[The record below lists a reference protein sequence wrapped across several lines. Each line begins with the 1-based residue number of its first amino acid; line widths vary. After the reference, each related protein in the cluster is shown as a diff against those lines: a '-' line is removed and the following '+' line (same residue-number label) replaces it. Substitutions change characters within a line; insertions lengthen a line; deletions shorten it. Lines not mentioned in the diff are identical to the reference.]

1 VTQSSIPVSEKHWSH
16 KSRLGFL
23 IAAALC
29 LSIDAQSAFAA
40 SWSGTSAISPALQP
54 DPRGGSQINDV
65 AVNASGLTVAAWDQY
80 NFYTPVSAS
89 VGIAIQS
96 GGRWGAPCTFSG
108 TAIPDPAP
116 DGTPGRTDNLA
127 CASAWSGATNYS
139 TTPKVAVGTDGTM
152 AVSWAY
158 QDAAV
163 PGQKVQVAVKPA
175 GATAWTGYTLATF
188 APGGVAITR
197 SIPVAVDS
205 GGNVTAAWN
214 VWDGTRNVVQAASLP
229 SGSKTWSATSTLSG
243 PGHDGLYFSLAV
255 NARGDAGVAYSLSPY
270 STYSTGTAAYYVSRS
285 NDGSW
290 TAPVQISET
299 LMSWVGYVVSPQVGL
314 DASGLATVI
323 YMGNSLR
330 ATRQQAIGA
339 DGSWTPPVTV
349 VQSTVSGASY
359 MSADL
364 AVDNNGYALV
374 ALSIFDPTVNVDR
387 ASVWV
392 TQGDSAGN
400 WTPQQRIT
408 DPSVPVDAYA
418 TRVAVS
424 PDGSLK
430 LVGWID
436 HYHGTV
442 QVRQWNGS
450 MWNTISIGQGTA
462 FSASQEVLSLDAISG
477 NVARAIWKSSTKKGP
492 KIMATSYR

>member
-1 VTQSSIPVSEKHWSH
+1 MMKLSGSVLENTGLHVTKI
-16 KSRLGFL
+16 GFL
-23 IAAALC
+23 IVAALF
-29 LSIDAQSAFAA
+29 LSIDARLAFAA
-40 SWSGTSAISPALQP
+40 SWSGTSVISPTLQP

-65 AVNASGLTVAAWDQY
+65 AVNTSGLTVAAWDQY

-108 TAIPDPAP
+108 TAIPNPTA
-116 DGTPGRTDNLA
+116 DGNPGRADNLP
-127 CASAWSGATNYS
+127 CASTSSGTTSYS
-139 TTPKVAVGTDGTM
+139 MTPKVAVGTDGTI

-158 QDAAV
+158 QDAAL

-175 GATAWTGYTLATF
+175 GSTSWTGYTLATF
-188 APGGVAITR
+188 TPGGVSITR
-197 SIPVAVDS
+197 SVPVAVDAS
-205 GGNVTAAWN
+205 GNVTAAWN
-214 VWDGTRNVVQAASLP
+214 MWDGTRNVVQAATLP
-229 SGSKTWSATSTLSG
+229 SGGNTWSATSTLSG

-255 NARGDAGVAYSLSPY
+255 NARGDAGVTYSLSPY
-270 STYSTGTAAYYVSRS
+270 STYSTGTAAYYVSR
-285 NDGSW
+285 NPDGSW
-290 TAPVQISET
+290 STPVQISET

-314 DASGLATVI
+314 DANGLATVI
-323 YMGNSLR
+323 YMGNSLE
-330 ATRQQAIGA
+330 ATRQLT
-339 DGSWTPPVTV
+339 DGSWTPPVTI
-349 VQSTVSGASY
+349 VQSNVSGASY

-364 AVDNNGYALV
+364 AVDKNGDALV

-392 TQGDSAGN
+392 TQGDPIGN

-408 DPSVPVDAYA
+408 DPTIPVDAYA

-436 HYHGTV
+436 HYHGTA
-442 QVRQWNGS
+442 QVAQWNGS
-450 MWNTISIGQGTA
+450 VWNTISIGQGAA
-462 FSASQEVLSLDAISG
+462 FSASQEVLSLDAVSG
-477 NVARAIWKSSTKKGP
+477 TVARAVWKSSTKKGP
-492 KIMATSYR
+492 KIMATSFR

>member
-1 VTQSSIPVSEKHWSH
+1 MTLPGSVSSKTWLPVTRTS
-16 KSRLGFL
+16 
-23 IAAALC
+23 ALFVVALL

-40 SWSGTSAISPALQP
+40 SWSATSVISPTLQP

-108 TAIPDPAP
+108 TAIPNPAA
-116 DGTPGRTDNLA
+116 DGSPGRLDNLP
-127 CASAWSGATNYS
+127 CTSTSSGATNFS
-139 TTPKVAVGTDGTM
+139 MTPKVAVGTDGTI
-152 AVSWAY
+152 AISWTY
-158 QDAAV
+158 QDATL

-175 GATAWTGYTLATF
+175 GSTVWTGYTLATF
-188 APGGVAITR
+188 TPGGVTITR
-197 SIPVAVDS
+197 SVPVAVDA

-214 VWDGTRNVVQAASLP
+214 VWDGTRNVVQAATLP
-229 SGSKTWSATSTLSG
+229 SGGNTWSAPSTLSG

-255 NARGDAGVAYSLSPY
+255 NARGDAGIAYSLSPY
-270 STYSTGTAAYYVSRS
+270 TTYSTGTAAYYVSR
-285 NDGSW
+285 NPDGSW
-290 TAPVQISET
+290 SVPVQISET

-314 DASGLATVI
+314 DANGLATVI
-323 YMGNSLR
+323 YMGNSLE
-330 ATRQQAIGA
+330 AARQLN
-339 DGSWTPPVTV
+339 DGSWTPPTTI
-349 VQSTVSGASY
+349 VQSNVSGASY

-364 AVDNNGYALV
+364 AVDNNGGALV

-392 TQGDSAGN
+392 TQGDAAGN
-400 WTPQQRIT
+400 WTTQQRIT

-418 TRVAVS
+418 TRVAAS

-436 HYHGTV
+436 HYHGTA
-442 QVRQWNGS
+442 QVAQWSGS
-450 MWNTISIGQGTA
+450 GWNTASIGQGTA
-462 FSASQEVLSLDAISG
+462 FSTSQEVLSLDAVSG
-477 NVARAIWKSSTKKGP
+477 TVARAIWKSSTKKGP
-492 KIMATSYR
+492 RIVATSYR